1 MDEETVSSDFD
12 NSDQY
17 NMDNIDEKIGNMP
30 INGETKQNKT
40 VFEDNNFTYLKKKS
54 NASC

>member
-30 INGETKQNKT
+30 INGETK
-40 VFEDNNFTYLKKKS
+40 
-54 NASC
+54 